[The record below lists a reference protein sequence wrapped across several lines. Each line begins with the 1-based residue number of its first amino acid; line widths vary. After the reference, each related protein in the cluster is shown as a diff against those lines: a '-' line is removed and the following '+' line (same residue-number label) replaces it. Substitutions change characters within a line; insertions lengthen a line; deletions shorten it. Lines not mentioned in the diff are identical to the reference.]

1 MKILSASQSVRPV
14 ANIDSKSHANPPV
27 LGGDHQYD
35 LYDKLLQ
42 PFDDS
47 VDCESHADSSANLA
61 DNADDNRDN
70 NIADDNHDHD
80 ARSTSSEAVPA
91 RIANAPKKP
100 SQAEVDTH
108 MTTHL
113 PFRSWC
119 PHCVR
124 GKSKGKPHARNMAA
138 KEIPTIS
145 VDYMFMHEF
154 RTTVAQV

>member
-14 ANIDSKSHANPPV
+14 ANIDSKSHVNPSV
-27 LGGDHQYD
+27 LGGDYQDD

-47 VDCESHADSSANLA
+47 ADCESHADSSACLA
-61 DNADDNRDN
+61 
-70 NIADDNHDHD
+70 NHDHD
-80 ARSTSSEAVPA
+80 AHSASGEAVAA

-108 MTTHL
+108 MATHL

-124 GKSKGKPHARNMAA
+124 GKAKGKPHARNKAE
-138 KEIPTIS
+138 KEIPT
-145 VDYMFMHEF
+145 E
-154 RTTVAQV
+154 

>member
-47 VDCESHADSSANLA
+47 ADCESHADSSANLA
-61 DNADDNRDN
+61 DNADDNHDN
-70 NIADDNHDHD
+70 NIADDTCDHD
-80 ARSTSSEAVPA
+80 AHSTSSEAVAA

-124 GKSKGKPHARNMAA
+124 GKSKGATRLRKKYRPY
-138 KEIPTIS
+138 P
-145 VDYMFMHEF
+145 
-154 RTTVAQV
+154 